1 MTPEGQESR
10 HMEQAAGKGDAKP
23 EDIRSTKKDGER
35 FVPRPRLPF
44 YLMGID
50 FSEAPTTRSTCSFA
64 AFLVLKP

>member
-1 MTPEGQESR
+1 MGRAGASNRERGQADQGAFEA
-10 HMEQAAGKGDAKP
+10 Q
-23 EDIRSTKKDGER
+23 KKDGER

-50 FSEAPTTRSTCSFA
+50 FSKAPTTRSTCSFA